1 MEIEINTLTPELF
14 LDLYK
19 SVGWE
24 PPCIEQVRAALE
36 NTLATFIC
44 YDGSCPVGMVRVI
57 GDGGMSYGSTGTL
70 CERMQTFRVGSQS

>member
-24 PPCIEQVRAALE
+24 PPCIEQVRAVLE
-36 NTLATFIC
+36 NTLAKAPWSWIQL
-44 YDGSCPVGMVRVI
+44 D
-57 GDGGMSYGSTGTL
+57 
-70 CERMQTFRVGSQS
+70 

>member
-36 NTLATFIC
+36 NTLAKAPWSWIQL
-44 YDGSCPVGMVRVI
+44 D
-57 GDGGMSYGSTGTL
+57 
-70 CERMQTFRVGSQS
+70 

>member
-36 NTLATFIC
+36 CLRWLDKMRQIGIK
-44 YDGSCPVGMVRVI
+44 DG
-57 GDGGMSYGSTGTL
+57 
-70 CERMQTFRVGSQS
+70 